1 MSAATL
7 TKDDFASSAGHW
19 YSADGQPA
27 YTIIG
32 KNGRERNTTL
42 RDARELGLFPSVTT
56 ILKLEAAPALTNW
69 MVNQAAL
76 ACVTLPRLAG
86 EDDDSFIKR
95 ALDDSRQQ
103 ARKAAERGSY
113 LHGVLE
119 QTVKNGRPPETV
131 SINDF
136 SIIHPCLQWLRTN
149 FPDYT
154 WHPERSFAC
163 NDGFGGKLDLYGE
176 RDGEA
181 VIIDWKFKDDIIE
194 GKRLAYD
201 NHSTQLAAYAYGLN
215 RGQARCFNLFASSTV
230 AGLIV
235 PHEWS
240 REDIDCGWQVF
251 THLLAIWK
259 LRRGL

>member
-1 MSAATL
+1 MSTAIEGFAAESGHYYF
-7 TKDDFASSAGHW
+7 KDGR
-19 YSADGQPA
+19 PA
-27 YTIIG
+27 YRIVG

-42 RDARELGLFPSVTT
+42 RDLRELDLVPSVTQ

-76 ACVTLPRLAG
+76 ACVTLPRLTG

-113 LHGVLE
+113 LHGLLE
-119 QTVKNGRPPETV
+119 RGVIDFEA
-131 SINDF
+131 SISLSADI
-136 SIIHPCLQWLRTN
+136 SIIQPCITWLRTN
-149 FPDYT
+149 FAGYY
-154 WHPERSFAC
+154 WHPERSFAHP
-163 NDGFGGKLDLYGE
+163 DGFGGKLDLYGE
-176 RDGEA
+176 RGDES
-181 VIIDWKFKDDIIE
+181 VVIDWKFKDDIVP

-215 RGQARCFNLFASSTV
+215 RPKARCINLFASSSIP
-230 AGLIV
+230 GLIV
-235 PHEWS
+235 PHEWPAA
-240 REDIDCGWQVF
+240 EIDTGWKVF
-251 THLLAIWK
+251 SHLLQIWK